1 MLKIIFAAGVLLL
14 ACTTASAYDGAG
26 RDGDW
31 WTSHTTRHE
40 KLVWVSG
47 FLDGQTFAHME
58 VDTIFGTGP
67 QNSKAS
73 AIKAEIHDQ
82 FPTATNGWTYQGDF
96 SHHRI
101 FMLGW
106 NAGPGGVDPY
116 LNGAKG
122 SYIWRNGNYDYLDDS
137 IVDWVSTSPH
147 TLPGSFNLSA
157 APSFFSAGTACKY
170 SWPWVTPTGSTPI
183 QANSCGGSGL
193 PAKARYEAGTPLK
206 QP

>member
-82 FPTATNGWTYQGDF
+82 FLREFNGVSPDALADGLDKVYSDFRNRRIEVSEVMLAVMMSISGSSDTAVEK
-96 SHHRI
+96 
-101 FMLGW
+101 MLEVLRTR
-106 NAGPGGVDPY
+106 AAR
-116 LNGAKG
+116 LQ
-122 SYIWRNGNYDYLDDS
+122 
-137 IVDWVSTSPH
+137 STH
-147 TLPGSFNLSA
+147 
-157 APSFFSAGTACKY
+157 
-170 SWPWVTPTGSTPI
+170 
-183 QANSCGGSGL
+183 
-193 PAKARYEAGTPLK
+193 
-206 QP
+206 